1 MELSLGSNGKA
12 PNALQV
18 ADFIRERIRRGRM
31 VPGQRLVEVEIIR
44 QTGASRA
51 KVREAFQRLE
61 VEGLVEIEEYR
72 GASVRDAGIDEV
84 RQIYQCRAALEGL
97 CAAQFIPNA
106 SAAQRGE
113 LVEIQRQL
121 DACVEERMPEQ
132 FGRLN
137 MAWHRKL
144 IEGAGNEIAAS
155 LLERLH
161 VPIHRLM
168 FESFYSTE
176 RLKAANADHH
186 RVLDAIMA
194 NDPVRASAEMQS
206 HIGAGLGVLS
216 LIHEEVLA

>member
-1 MELSLGSNGKA
+1 MNFSAGSNGKA
-12 PNALQV
+12 PSALQV
-18 ADFIRERIRRGRM
+18 ADWIRDRIRRGRM

-84 RQIYQCRAALEGL
+84 RQIYHCRAALEGL
-97 CAAQFIPNA
+97 CAAEFIAHA
-106 SAAQRGE
+106 SDAQRE
-113 LVEIQRQL
+113 ALMDIQRQL
-121 DACVEERMPEQ
+121 DACVEEHMPEQ

-137 MAWHRKL
+137 MEWHRKL
-144 IEGAGNEIAAS
+144 IEGANNEVAAS

-168 FESFYSTE
+168 FESFYSTD
-176 RLKAANADHH
+176 RLSSANADHH
-186 RVLDAIMA
+186 RVIEAIEA
-194 NDPVRASAEMQS
+194 NDPVRASAEMQA
-206 HIGAGLGVLS
+206 HIAAGLGVLS

>member
-1 MELSLGSNGKA
+1 MDIAQDQNGKA
-12 PNALQV
+12 PSALQV
-18 ADFIRERIRRGRM
+18 ADFIRERIRRGRL

-97 CAAQFIPNA
+97 CAAQFIANA
-106 SAAQRGE
+106 SDEQRAD

-121 DACVEERMPEQ
+121 DACVEDRMPEQ

-137 MAWHRKL
+137 MEWHRKL

-168 FESFYSTE
+168 FESFYNAD

-194 NDPVRASAEMQS
+194 GDPARASAEMQA

>member
-1 MELSLGSNGKA
+1 MEFTLGSNSKA
-12 PNALQV
+12 PGALQV
-18 ADFIRERIRRGRM
+18 ADWIRDRIRRGRM

-84 RQIYQCRAALEGL
+84 RQIYHCRAALEGL
-97 CAAQFIPNA
+97 CAAEFIANA
-106 SAAQRGE
+106 SDDQREE
-113 LVEIQRQL
+113 LMEIQRQL
-121 DACVEERMPEQ
+121 DECVEKHIPEQ

-137 MAWHRKL
+137 LAWHRKL
-144 IEGAGNEIAAS
+144 IEGAGNEVAAS

-168 FESFYSTE
+168 FESFYSTD
-176 RLKAANADHH
+176 RLSAANADHH
-186 RVLDAIMA
+186 RVIAAIKA
-194 NDPVRASAEMQS
+194 NDPVRANAEMQA
-206 HIGAGLGVLS
+206 HISAGLGVLS
-216 LIHEEVLA
+216 MLHEEVLA